1 MISWLTSLSLVEFG
15 ITSNVGPYSSSMF
28 IWVTETKVEVREKTS
43 LMRKHGGADF
53 PLFRCVVSANA
64 LMKEWA
70 VRPWRPDWLE
80 DRERKPP
87 YSPFVSFY
95 AHLQNSI
102 VCLLPKTTICG
113 DSPRSCLHS
122 GRGKKK
128 DKERRLQIKMGGL
141 KYMKQAQ
148 IRYYSFVM
156 SLEYHSVFHL
166 PDQPDIN
173 NRA

>member
-15 ITSNVGPYSSSMF
+15 IASDVGPYSSSMF
-28 IWVTETKVEVREKTS
+28 IWVTETKVEVREKPL
-43 LMRKHGGADF
+43 LMRKHGGVDF
-53 PLFRCVVSANA
+53 PPFRYVVSANA
-64 LMKEWA
+64 VMKEWA

-80 DRERKPP
+80 GRERKPP

-95 AHLQNSI
+95 AHLQNFN
-102 VCLLPKTTICG
+102 CLPSAKDHSLWRQ
-113 DSPRSCLHS
+113 SPAAVHTLGEERK
-122 GRGKKK
+122 GTKKK
-128 DKERRLQIKMGGL
+128 IAKMGGL

-148 IRYYSFVM
+148 IRYYSLVM
-156 SLEYHSVFHL
+156 SLEYHSVSHL